1 VLEAPE
7 VECAPE
13 TGPLPRGSFAPK
25 RMMAREFTDYEESFD
40 DDDVLPGRRRQNGVR
55 VKLRGGLPRSPAG
68 KIAVAAAVLGLLG
81 LCGALGMA
89 ARSAIL
95 HDERFMIP
103 SATAIETEGNSHVTR
118 AQLVS
123 LFGEDIERNI
133 FRVPMAERK
142 AELEDLPWVEHA
154 TVMRLLPNRLR
165 VSVMERTPVAF
176 VRQGNRIGL
185 VDANGILLDMPTD
198 AKTKMHYSFPVV
210 TGLEAKDPLSLRSA
224 RMKLY
229 ERFTSDLDGSG
240 EKISEK
246 LSEVDLSSPEDVR
259 AVIQDKGGEVMVH
272 FGEDN
277 FLDRYKK
284 FEEHLPEWRTQYPH
298 LAAVDM
304 RYERQVVLEMQPG
317 TTAPVVGEQQAPAT
331 ESGAG
336 KKAASD
342 APAATEKVAPAHSN
356 AATTMNH
363 AATAKK
369 KAVAKP
375 AAKGKKP
382 AVKKSVP
389 AKRGAVEQKTPG
401 VPASTLKASEES
413 VGVHLWVHSG
423 QLTTEAG
430 RGSSIDVKYSPPQV
444 VHS

>member
-1 VLEAPE
+1 VLDTPE
-7 VECAPE
+7 PEYAPE
-13 TGPLPRGSFAPK
+13 TDRPLRGSSAPK
-25 RMMAREFTDYEESFD
+25 RMMAREFTDYED
-40 DDDVLPGRRRQNGVR
+40 GLDDDVLPGRRRQNGVR
-55 VKLRGGLPRSPAG
+55 VKLRGGLPRTRGG
-68 KIAVAAAVLGLLG
+68 KLAVAAVVVGLLG

-95 HDERFMIP
+95 HDERFMIS

-142 AELEDLPWVEHA
+142 SELEELPWVEHA

-176 VRQGNRIGL
+176 VRQGNHIGL
-185 VDANGILLDMPTD
+185 VDANGVLLDMPTD
-198 AKTKMHYSFPVV
+198 VKTKMHYSFPVV

-229 ERFTSDLDGSG
+229 ERFMNDLNGSG
-240 EKISEK
+240 EKIAEK

-277 FLDRYKK
+277 FLDRYQK

-317 TTAPVVGEQQAPAT
+317 TTTPVIGEQQAPAT
-331 ESGAG
+331 ENGDG
-336 KKAASD
+336 RNAASET
-342 APAATEKVAPAHSN
+342 AAAAEKKAPAHSN
-356 AATTMNH
+356 AATTATPQTNH
-363 AATAKK
+363 AVTTKK
-369 KAVAKP
+369 RAVAKP
-375 AAKGKKP
+375 AVKGKKP
-382 AVKKSVP
+382 VVRKSVP
-389 AKRGAVEQKTPG
+389 AKRGAVEQKAPG
-401 VPASTLKASEES
+401 IPASSLKASGELFR
-413 VGVHLWVHSG
+413 VPPRKPMM
-423 QLTTEAG
+423 EAG
-430 RGSSIDVKYSPPQV
+430 QGLSIEVKYSPPQV

>member
-1 VLEAPE
+1 
-7 VECAPE
+7 
-13 TGPLPRGSFAPK
+13 
-25 RMMAREFTDYEESFD
+25 MMAREFTDYED
-40 DDDVLPGRRRQNGVR
+40 GLDDDVLPGRRRQNGVR
-55 VKLRGGLPRSPAG
+55 VKLRGGLPRTRGG
-68 KIAVAAAVLGLLG
+68 KLAVAAAVVGLLG
-81 LCGALGMA
+81 LCGALGMV

-95 HDERFMIP
+95 HDERFMIT
-103 SATAIETEGNSHVTR
+103 SATAIETEGNSHATR

-142 AELEDLPWVEHA
+142 AELEQLPWVEHA

-176 VRQGNRIGL
+176 VRQGNHIGL
-185 VDANGILLDMPTD
+185 VDANGVLLDMPAD

-229 ERFTSDLDGSG
+229 ERFTSDLNGSG

-259 AVIQDKGGEVMVH
+259 AVIQDKSGEVMVH

-277 FLDRYKK
+277 FLDRYQK

-331 ESGAG
+331 ENGGG

-342 APAATEKVAPAHSN
+342 ATPATEKVAPAHSN
-356 AATTMNH
+356 AATIAAAQTNH
-363 AATAKK
+363 GVTAKK
-369 KAVAKP
+369 KAAAKP
-375 AAKGKKP
+375 VAKGKKP

-389 AKRGAVEQKTPG
+389 AKRGAVEEKTPG
-401 VPASTLKASEES
+401 VPASTLKAGGEPFR
-413 VGVHLWVHSG
+413 VPLWVHSG
-423 QLTTEAG
+423 QLMMEAG
-430 RGSSIDVKYSPPQV
+430 RGSSIEVKYSPPQV

>member
-1 VLEAPE
+1 
-7 VECAPE
+7 
-13 TGPLPRGSFAPK
+13 
-25 RMMAREFTDYEESFD
+25 
-40 DDDVLPGRRRQNGVR
+40 
-55 VKLRGGLPRSPAG
+55 
-68 KIAVAAAVLGLLG
+68 
-81 LCGALGMA
+81 
-89 ARSAIL
+89 
-95 HDERFMIP
+95 
-103 SATAIETEGNSHVTR
+103 
-118 AQLVS
+118 
-123 LFGEDIERNI
+123 
-133 FRVPMAERK
+133 MAERK
-142 AELEDLPWVEHA
+142 AELEELPWVEHA

-176 VRQGNRIGL
+176 VRQGNHIGL

-229 ERFTSDLDGSG
+229 ERFTSDLDGNG

-259 AVIQDKGGEVMVH
+259 AIIQDKGGEVMVH

-331 ESGAG
+331 ESGAD

-342 APAATEKVAPAHSN
+342 ATGKVAPAHSN
-356 AATTMNH
+356 AATTAAAQTNH
-363 AATAKK
+363 GVTAKK

-375 AAKGKKP
+375 VTKGKKP

-401 VPASTLKASEES
+401 VPASTLKAGEES
-413 VGVHLWVHSG
+413 FGVPLSIHPG
-423 QLTTEAG
+423 QSTTETG
-430 RGSSIDVKYSPPQV
+430 RGSSIEVKYSPPQV